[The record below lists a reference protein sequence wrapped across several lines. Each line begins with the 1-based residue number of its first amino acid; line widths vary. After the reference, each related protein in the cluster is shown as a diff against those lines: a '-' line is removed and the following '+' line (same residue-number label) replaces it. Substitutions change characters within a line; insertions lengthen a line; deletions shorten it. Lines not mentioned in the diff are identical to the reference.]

1 MIGTIRMGLAL
12 AFAAASTL
20 VLALTQAV
28 LLRIGLGN
36 PHVMPR
42 LWHRCVLK
50 ALGLRVHAV
59 GALSDRR
66 PLLIAANHVSWT
78 DIGVLGS
85 LANVSF
91 IAKSDMAHWPV
102 MGWLATLQRTVF
114 VERERR
120 HRSGN
125 QVNEIAR
132 RLKAGDVMV
141 LFAEGTTGDGNAILP
156 FKSTLFGAA
165 SMAIGPGGSDEVAIQ
180 PVAIAYT
187 RRHGMPLG
195 RTGRMAL
202 SWIGD
207 QDLVPHI
214 AELLR
219 SGGVDVE
226 VRFGEPV
233 TFSAETSRKEAART
247 VEARVGK
254 MMQAALH
261 GRTG

>member
-1 MIGTIRMGLAL
+1 AGLPQVRPPPDFFPSGRAGPYRRPCQAPRLPLAAPGGPAPKSDRGAMIGKIRMGLAL

-50 ALGLRVHAV
+50 ALGFRVHAV

-141 LFAEGTTGDGNAILP
+141 LFAEGTTGDGN
-156 FKSTLFGAA
+156 
-165 SMAIGPGGSDEVAIQ
+165 
-180 PVAIAYT
+180 
-187 RRHGMPLG
+187 
-195 RTGRMAL
+195 
-202 SWIGD
+202 
-207 QDLVPHI
+207 
-214 AELLR
+214 
-219 SGGVDVE
+219 
-226 VRFGEPV
+226 
-233 TFSAETSRKEAART
+233 
-247 VEARVGK
+247 
-254 MMQAALH
+254 
-261 GRTG
+261 